1 MSDLNTTQPTESTTM
16 TDLQLTLTAVNGIP
30 TTTSLDVARHFG
42 KQHKD
47 VLRAIRQLLD
57 QMANGG
63 VPNFEETPTE
73 LSEGYGRNFALI
85 QIEVDLGMG
94 RFRKDPA
101 YRLTKDGFTL
111 LAMGFTGAE
120 ALKFKLAYIAAF
132 NAMEAEL
139 LTSSRVST
147 TEFPKQ
153 DGQQFLSHR
162 ADIFVA
168 ADRSFRAAMRSGR
181 SAGLK
186 MPQALRQ
193 ANQIALEKTGVD
205 MLAELRAEDHVAD
218 LETRQAHGKH
228 DRPNQSGAF
237 YRAAPLSAACFWGDW
252 HSGLL
257 GMPYQ
262 SCLSEQIYRAY
273 THWCK
278 LTGEHYPLQ
287 HVQFSQSL
295 ISHCQNKGIR
305 IEVRVVRLEASLAKP
320 MPTSARMLLVSQPPS
335 EALGAWATELAVQF
349 EKHLAVYLA
358 KGRVTDTNTATAI

>member
-42 KQHKD
+42 KRHD
-47 VLRAIRQLLD
+47 NVLRDIRALIAQLPD
-57 QMANGG
+57 GG
-63 VPNFEETPTE
+63 VLNFEETPYTD
-73 LSEGYGRNFALI
+73 I
-85 QIEVDLGMG
+85 QNGNIYT
-94 RFRKDPA
+94 A

-349 EKHLAVYLA
+349 EKHLAVYLS